1 LRKMLFGNTFHVFS
15 YEWKKSCFKFHT
27 PYSDLSYAL
36 EAEKGGARAILMAV
50 QVYIIKYCLFVRN
63 REENIPLQGL
73 CEMSQTEQE
82 NALAESLGD
91 ILWTAGERRKAI
103 VCLVTTDTYFTPNID
118 YKIDNLTERLQLFEF
133 FEKEAA
139 QKFICDHIQCAILNV
154 ILTGRASPHVFNGFQ
169 KFDSEGGV
177 QELLHG
183 VLARND
189 VGYLH
194 WNKEEVEHYRPLQV
208 GSMLKTP
215 KLPIWLCNISGI
227 YTVLFST
234 NRLLLSD
241 WKMEHIFDLYL
252 YNGQPSQ
259 KKTVHLTRFRKV
271 SYLNGGAMGF
281 EGEWSAAAA
290 VVSAGIA
297 IPYEP
302 PNYWRKTQFLLSGPG
317 GGGGGGPVSPQHH
330 ELTSLF
336 ECPVCFDYVLPP
348 ILQCQAGHL
357 VCNQCRQKLSCCPT
371 CRGSLTPSIRNLAM
385 EKVASAVLFPC
396 KYATTGCSLTLHHT
410 EKPEHEDICEYRPYS
425 CPCPGAS
432 CKWQGSLEAVMSHL
446 MHAHKSI
453 TTLQGEDIV
462 FLATDINLPGAVDW
476 VMMQSCFGHHFM
488 LVLEKQEKYEG
499 HQQFFAIVL
508 LIGTRKQAENFAYR
522 LELNGNRRRLTWEA
536 TPRSIH
542 DGVAAAIMNSDCL
555 VFDTAIAH
563 LFADNGN
570 LGINVTISTCCP

>member
-1 LRKMLFGNTFHVFS
+1 MSRPSSTGPSANKPCSKQPPPQPQHAPSPAAPPAAATISAAGPGS
-15 YEWKKSCFKFHT
+15 S
-27 PYSDLSYAL
+27 
-36 EAEKGGARAILMAV
+36 AV
-50 QVYIIKYCLFVRN
+50 
-63 REENIPLQGL
+63 P
-73 CEMSQTEQE
+73 
-82 NALAESLGD
+82 
-91 ILWTAGERRKAI
+91 
-103 VCLVTTDTYFTPNID
+103 
-118 YKIDNLTERLQLFEF
+118 
-133 FEKEAA
+133 
-139 QKFICDHIQCAILNV
+139 
-154 ILTGRASPHVFNGFQ
+154 
-169 KFDSEGGV
+169 
-177 QELLHG
+177 
-183 VLARND
+183 
-189 VGYLH
+189 
-194 WNKEEVEHYRPLQV
+194 
-208 GSMLKTP
+208 
-215 KLPIWLCNISGI
+215 
-227 YTVLFST
+227 
-234 NRLLLSD
+234 
-241 WKMEHIFDLYL
+241 
-252 YNGQPSQ
+252 
-259 KKTVHLTRFRKV
+259 
-271 SYLNGGAMGF
+271 
-281 EGEWSAAAA
+281 AAAA
-290 VVSAGIA
+290 VI
-297 IPYEP
+297 
-302 PNYWRKTQFLLSGPG
+302 SGPG
-317 GGGGGGPVSPQHH
+317 GGGGGGGAGPVSPQHH

-371 CRGSLTPSIRNLAM
+371 CRGALTPSIRNLAM

-542 DGVAAAIMNSDCL
+542 DGVSAAIMNSDCL

>member
-1 LRKMLFGNTFHVFS
+1 MTIQRSTYFRYPLSETYEPAALLTEEALAHNAQATAQSFRGFRDEDYPRVTPLSSGLPDPTHISGLLRRPPPQLGKGDPARQPESGMLTGAGRAST
-15 YEWKKSCFKFHT
+15 EQEA
-27 PYSDLSYAL
+27 PAL
-36 EAEKGGARAILMAV
+36 GGPLRCQLEPGGARAPA
-50 QVYIIKYCLFVRN
+50 
-63 REENIPLQGL
+63 QGG
-73 CEMSQTEQE
+73 S
-82 NALAESLGD
+82 
-91 ILWTAGERRKAI
+91 
-103 VCLVTTDTYFTPNID
+103 
-118 YKIDNLTERLQLFEF
+118 
-133 FEKEAA
+133 
-139 QKFICDHIQCAILNV
+139 
-154 ILTGRASPHVFNGFQ
+154 ASPRAPGRPHTCPSVT
-169 KFDSEGGV
+169 S
-177 QELLHG
+177 
-183 VLARND
+183 ARAP
-189 VGYLH
+189 GA
-194 WNKEEVEHYRPLQV
+194 
-208 GSMLKTP
+208 
-215 KLPIWLCNISGI
+215 C
-227 YTVLFST
+227 
-234 NRLLLSD
+234 
-241 WKMEHIFDLYL
+241 
-252 YNGQPSQ
+252 
-259 KKTVHLTRFRKV
+259 V
-271 SYLNGGAMGF
+271 SCCSRT
-281 EGEWSAAAA
+281 W
-290 VVSAGIA
+290 VI
-297 IPYEP
+297 
-302 PNYWRKTQFLLSGPG
+302 SGPG
-317 GGGGGGPVSPQHH
+317 GGGGGAGPVSPQHH

-371 CRGSLTPSIRNLAM
+371 CRGALTPSIRNLAM

-410 EKPEHEDICEYRPYS
+410 EKPEHEDVCEYRPYS